1 MSNNQQNTGGL
12 FFLGLFLAIGLIIS
26 AVLVTASLKDIKK
39 SDQDIM
45 VKGYAERNITSDL
58 GVWSCNIRAR
68 AFDMVTAYDKL
79 KNDIQK
85 TKKYI
90 LSKGIKEGNMSIE
103 SVNTM
108 KIMKMNDE
116 GRYTNQIIGYELE
129 QKITV
134 SSNDVKLIQ
143 FLANESTSLIQDGIE
158 IYSYSPQFFYTKL
171 NDLKIEMLGK
181 ATKDAKVRA
190 EQLAKNSDSEVGQ
203 LKSARQGV
211 FQITPVNSVDVSDYG
226 EYDLT
231 TIGKTIKA
239 VVTVEFSI
247 E

>member
-1 MSNNQQNTGGL
+1 M
-12 FFLGLFLAIGLIIS
+12 GLFLSIGLIIS
-26 AVLVTASLKDIKK
+26 AVLVTDSLKDIKK

-68 AFDMVTAYDKL
+68 AFDMVTAYAKL

-85 TKKYI
+85 TRKYI
-90 LSKGIKEGNMSIE
+90 LSKKIKESNMSIE

-134 SSNDVKLIQ
+134 SSVDVKLIQ
-143 FLANESTSLIQDGIE
+143 YLANESTSLIQDGIE

-171 NDLKIEMLGK
+171 NNLKIEMLGK